1 MDEEDN
7 KIVLRHSAAVLIA
20 FELHNWL
27 SLIRLGFGYLVVS
40 LPRSTKRREAVNKSI
55 FFNLKRVAKDDP
67 SVILLYCSMQ
77 GDEFPPTGRVAR
89 VVPSVINPIAK
100 IAGSTPA
107 PPTMAEA
114 II

>member
-1 MDEEDN
+1 MGHKGWPKCD
-7 KIVLRHSAAVLIA
+7 ITL
-20 FELHNWL
+20 
-27 SLIRLGFGYLVVS
+27 LV
-40 LPRSTKRREAVNKSI
+40 K
-55 FFNLKRVAKDDP
+55 
-67 SVILLYCSMQ
+67 Q
-77 GDEFPPTGRVAR
+77 GDEFPHLGRVAR